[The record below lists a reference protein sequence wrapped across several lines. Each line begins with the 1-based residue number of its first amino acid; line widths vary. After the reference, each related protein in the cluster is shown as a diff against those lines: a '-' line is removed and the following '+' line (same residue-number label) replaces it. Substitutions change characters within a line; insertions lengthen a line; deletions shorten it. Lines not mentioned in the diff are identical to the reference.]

1 MDAAIH
7 LSRVGHSPDIR
18 LGSHGAEVEIWGP
31 VKYLSGLLRR
41 YFVKDQY
48 CHILQRGHYD
58 HSRDGT
64 YWLSLRFVLPPY
76 QCIV

>member
-31 VKYLSGLLRR
+31 VKYLSGLLKR
-41 YFVKDQY
+41 YFVKDQ
-48 CHILQRGHYD
+48 CHILQRGHY
-58 HSRDGT
+58 HHTSRYGT
-64 YWLSLRFVLPPY
+64 Y
-76 QCIV
+76 